1 MTGKELDPGHYA
13 LEEITAPNGYVLNI
27 APVKFKVSSNT
38 AYETLPDGA
47 TPVITVTKQ
56 DTSVKGRIAVVKQER
71 SLLLQ
76 KLMIMAIR
84 SSNMKCEIEGC
95 CVRSQGSGRY
105 LISR

>member
-1 MTGKELDPGHYA
+1 MPHKVNTWTTDGSGTVMTGKELDPGDYQ

-56 DTSVKGRIAVVKQER
+56 DT
-71 SLLLQ
+71 
-76 KLMIMAIR
+76 
-84 SSNMKCEIEGC
+84 
-95 CVRSQGSGRY
+95 
-105 LISR
+105 